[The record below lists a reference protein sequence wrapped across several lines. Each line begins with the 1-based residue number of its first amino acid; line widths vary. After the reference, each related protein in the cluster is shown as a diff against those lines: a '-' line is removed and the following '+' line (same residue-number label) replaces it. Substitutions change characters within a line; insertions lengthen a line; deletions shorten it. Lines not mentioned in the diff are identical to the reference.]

1 MSDKIEAF
9 ITELFKNEQN
19 DYLELG
25 RNELAQIFNCV
36 PSQINYVIQTRFN
49 PARGYNVESKRGG
62 GGYIRIY
69 KISENDLL
77 LNILNSIP
85 PTSSAR
91 FSNTIIENLL
101 ASKLITL
108 SEARI
113 MLSAV
118 SDACLLIDEPAR
130 GKIRSNI
137 LKNMIYNIR
146 KD

>member
-1 MSDKIEAF
+1 MSDRIEAF

-49 PARGYNVESKRGG
+49 PARGYNVESRRGG

-69 KISENDLL
+69 KIDENDLL

-85 PTSSAR
+85 PSSSLKFA
-91 FSNTIIENLL
+91 NTIIENLL
-101 ASKLITL
+101 ASELITI
-108 SEARI
+108 SEARL

-118 SDACLLIDEPAR
+118 SDSCLTLDEPVC